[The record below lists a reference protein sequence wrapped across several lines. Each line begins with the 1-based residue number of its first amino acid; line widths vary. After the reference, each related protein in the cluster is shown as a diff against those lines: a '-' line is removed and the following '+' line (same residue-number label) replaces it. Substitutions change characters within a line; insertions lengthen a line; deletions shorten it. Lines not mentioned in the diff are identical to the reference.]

1 MLDPDRAPGV
11 AQYRLL
17 VAEDEPHLQRIL
29 GMILEA
35 HGFEVDIA
43 TDGLRALERLRSE
56 CIYHLVLL
64 DLVMPGASG
73 LEILEWLSDSGFR
86 ADLPVIVLT
95 AKGQD
100 TDRDQA
106 FSLGARDFITKPF
119 SPRKLLSRIHDLLP
133 DQPTQS

>member
-1 MLDPDRAPGV
+1 MLDMDPAPG
-11 AQYRLL
+11 AAPYRLL

-35 HGFEVDIA
+35 QGFQVDIA
-43 TDGLRALERLRSE
+43 SDGHQALDRLRSDA
-56 CIYHLVLL
+56 IYHLVLL

-73 LEILEWLSDSGFR
+73 LEILEWLSHSAFR
-86 ADLPVIVLT
+86 PDLPVIVLT

-119 SPRKLLSRIHDLLP
+119 SPRKLLSRIHDFLP
-133 DQPTQS
+133 NHSASS

>member
-1 MLDPDRAPGV
+1 MLEPDPTPGF
-11 AQYRLL
+11 AEYRLL

-35 HGFEVDIA
+35 QGFQVDIA
-43 TDGLRALERLRSE
+43 SDGHQALERLRSKAV
-56 CIYHLVLL
+56 YHLVLL

-73 LEILEWLSDSGFR
+73 LEILEWLSDSAFR
-86 ADLPVIVLT
+86 PDLPVIVLT

-133 DQPTQS
+133 DHPIGS